1 MESGVGGFGDM
12 SLSIESCI
20 ASNVSFPWD
29 GDDDNASTLGAAATT
44 GLNASLDDDG
54 AALLWREMCET
65 LLSSAWTPAHD
76 PRQHARQM
84 LNYLLMGVA
93 GMTVCCFGLIG
104 NLLSAIVLT
113 RKTMK
118 TSTYCYLA
126 ALAVCDF
133 LVVACTM
140 ILLIKVRQRSPRTSV
155 LLFAV
160 LDPKVQSINQLDYC
174 YMVARRTMDHFSIY
188 LRPPSF

>member
-29 GDDDNASTLGAAATT
+29 GDDDNASTLGTAATT

-140 ILLIKVRQRSPRTSV
+140 ILLIKVRQRSPPFCYLPSSTRR
-155 LLFAV
+155 FN
-160 LDPKVQSINQLDYC
+160 QSINQLDHC